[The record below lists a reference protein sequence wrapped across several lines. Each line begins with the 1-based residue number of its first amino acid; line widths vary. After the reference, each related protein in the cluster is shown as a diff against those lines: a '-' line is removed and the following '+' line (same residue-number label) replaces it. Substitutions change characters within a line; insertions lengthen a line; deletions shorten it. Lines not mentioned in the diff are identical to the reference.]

1 MAFSWRMCM
10 YLQSAEF
17 CLVLFGNVPSPTWY
31 LSFKLLLLQQT
42 VILELPLLSLCI
54 TASFLVQY
62 QAKGFAFLLIYPP
75 RHPMCAAASKL
86 GETEASTLISVPRK
100 SVLHANSS
108 VSFLKKRT
116 LWGIF
121 FFSFFFSILPHCV
134 RKEVGYDG

>member
-1 MAFSWRMCM
+1 MAFSWRLCV

-31 LSFKLLLLQQT
+31 LPFKLLLLQQT
-42 VILELPLLSLCI
+42 IILELPLLSPCI

-62 QAKGFAFLLIYPP
+62 QAKRFAFLLIYPP
-75 RHPMCAAASKL
+75 RHPMCAASSKL

-116 LWGIF
+116 LFGIF
-121 FFSFFFSILPHCV
+121 FPFFFSILLHCG